1 MDDELRE
8 IRERKMEEL
17 RKRFDPPATP
27 GSGSSSSILIV
38 TGENLSSLLAAHPRL
53 IIDFWAPW
61 CGPCRMLAPV
71 IEGLSEEFSGKVSF
85 AKCNTDENQLIA
97 NQLGIS
103 AIPTLFFF
111 LNGQA
116 VHKVAGALPRP
127 QLAQM
132 IQDLYSIPG

>member
-1 MDDELRE
+1 MDDELIE

-17 RKRFDPPATP
+17 RKRFDPPSNP
-27 GSGSSSSILIV
+27 VSGSSSSIITLTNENFSSV
-38 TGENLSSLLAAHPRL
+38 LTGNPRL
-53 IIDFWAPW
+53 VIDFWAPW

-71 IEGLSEEFSGKVSF
+71 IEGLSVEFSGKVSF

-97 NQLGIS
+97 NQFGIS